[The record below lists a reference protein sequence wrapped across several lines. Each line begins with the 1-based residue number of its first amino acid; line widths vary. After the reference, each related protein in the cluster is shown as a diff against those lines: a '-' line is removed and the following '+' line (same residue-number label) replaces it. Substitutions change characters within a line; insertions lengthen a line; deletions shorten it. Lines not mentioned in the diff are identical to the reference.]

1 MWPHQQLKVVEKA
14 GAHIFGPVVNTNTRR
29 STPWNLARAVTFVK
43 AVTAE
48 ARIPVHA
55 NVGMG
60 VGGVP
65 MFELP
70 PADVVTRCSAAMIM
84 IGKAD
89 GL

>member
-1 MWPHQQLKVVEKA
+1 M
-14 GAHIFGPVVNTNTRR
+14 
-29 STPWNLARAVTFVK
+29 
-43 AVTAE
+43 TAE
-48 ARIPVHA
+48 ATIPIHP

-65 MFELP
+65 MFECP
-70 PADVVTRCSAAMIM
+70 PPDVVTRCSAAMIM